1 MIRRPPRS
9 TRTDTLFPYTTLFRS
24 QQAILPEADIA
35 AHQSRAGAEPAE
47 RPEARGQPGEGEA
60 EAERAVAGDAE
71 ASGKRDFE
79 TEQGCD
85 AEAAD
90 RRHASATPLIAR
102 QTASGVSVLSR
113 RSRRAASIMVRIAPP
128 GQRPAP
134 PHQQTALPRTDGA
147 SRSRSGRRPRRPP
160 WQRLRGHR
168 CPRSTARPRGRPAD

>member
-71 ASGKRDFE
+71 ASGKRDLE

-90 RRHASATPLIAR
+90 RQHASATPTDCPPDSFGRECAQPPIAK
-102 QTASGVSVLSR
+102 G
-113 RSRRAASIMVRIAPP
+113 RSEEQQSDSPAILRI
-128 GQRPAP
+128 
-134 PHQQTALPRTDGA
+134 
-147 SRSRSGRRPRRPP
+147 
-160 WQRLRGHR
+160 
-168 CPRSTARPRGRPAD
+168 